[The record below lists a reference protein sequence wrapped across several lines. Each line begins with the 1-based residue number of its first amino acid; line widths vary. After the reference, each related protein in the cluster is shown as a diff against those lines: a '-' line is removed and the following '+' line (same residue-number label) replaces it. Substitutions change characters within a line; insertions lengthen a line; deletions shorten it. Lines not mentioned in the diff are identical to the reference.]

1 MSVIVNGNEIV
12 LSGTVGEMYFE
23 DCFTAS
29 DVIVALAQV
38 GDASDVT
45 IRLNSGG
52 GIATEG
58 SAIHSAIA
66 RHSGKKTIIVEGI
79 AASAAS
85 VVAMAADDLVMSLGA
100 LMMIHDPSGF
110 TFGTVKDHEKQIESL
125 TAVGDAMASIY
136 AEKSGRSQAEC
147 RSDMEAEIWL
157 TADEAVKLGYADRA
171 LGSAN
176 DNEPTEPTAFNY
188 RAYKNPP
195 EPMVAL
201 VDARAWAKRVPQ
213 AAQSA
218 ANNSHKETPMANTP
232 ADKPAPANLT
242 PSEPSNPNPAPANPQ
257 STANVVDLDAARS
270 QGRSEALAYM
280 REINEICA
288 LAGEPGKAQAFI
300 EKDAK
305 PADVRKELLDAR
317 ASADAAREVSNR
329 NAPNNSQ
336 KPAAKVDLV
345 ADMKRRHGITA

>member
-12 LSGTVGEMYFE
+12 LSGTVGDLYFQ

-66 RHSGKKTIIVEGI
+66 RHGGRKTIIVEGI

-85 VVAMAADDLVMSLGA
+85 VIAMAADDLVMSLGA
-100 LMMIHDPSGF
+100 VMMIHDPSGF
-110 TFGTVKDHEKQIESL
+110 TFGTVKDHELQIDTL
-125 TAVGDAMASIY
+125 TAIGQAMASIY
-136 AEKSGRSQAEC
+136 AGKSGRTQAQC
-147 RSDMEAEIWL
+147 RADMEAETWL
-157 TADEAVKLGYADRA
+157 TAEEAVSQGYADRA
-171 LGSAN
+171 LGALN
-176 DNEPTEPTAFNY
+176 DNKPAEPTAFDY
-188 RAYKNPP
+188 RTYKNPP
-195 EPMVAL
+195 ERIVAL
-201 VDARAWAKRVPQ
+201 ADARAWAKRAPQ

-218 ANNSHKETPMANTP
+218 ATIPSKEPTMADAP
-232 ADKPAPANLT
+232 ADKTATEKT
-242 PSEPSNPNPAPANPQ
+242 PPVA
-257 STANVVDLDAARS
+257 TNVVDIDAART
-270 QGRSEALAYM
+270 QGRSDALAYV

-288 LAGEPGKAQAFI
+288 LAGAGDKAQAFI
-300 EKDAK
+300 DKEAK

-317 ASADAAREVSNR
+317 ASADAAREVSGQHQQHN
-329 NAPNNSQ
+329 PNQ
-336 KPAAKVDLV
+336 KPVAKFDLA
-345 ADMKRRHGITA
+345 ADMRRRHGITA

>member
-12 LSGTVGEMYFE
+12 LSGTVGDLYFQ

-66 RHSGKKTIIVEGI
+66 RHSGRKTIIVEGI

-85 VVAMAADDLVMSLGA
+85 VIAMAADDLVMSLGA
-100 LMMIHDPSGF
+100 VMMIHDPSGF
-110 TFGTVKDHEKQIESL
+110 TFGTVKDHELQIDTL
-125 TAVGDAMASIY
+125 TAIGQAMASIY
-136 AEKSGRSQAEC
+136 AKKSGRTQAQC
-147 RSDMEAEIWL
+147 RADMEAETWL
-157 TADEAVKLGYADRA
+157 TADEAVANGYADRA
-171 LGSAN
+171 LGAAN
-176 DNEPTEPTAFNY
+176 DNDPAEPTAFNY
-188 RAYKNPP
+188 RTYKNPP
-195 EPMVAL
+195 ESIVAL
-201 VDARAWAKRVPQ
+201 ADARAWAKRAPQ
-213 AAQSA
+213 AALSA
-218 ANNSHKETPMANTP
+218 AITSQKEPPMADTP
-232 ADKPAPANLT
+232 ADKTATEKTPAVAT
-242 PSEPSNPNPAPANPQ
+242 
-257 STANVVDLDAARS
+257 NVVDIDNART
-270 QGRSEALAYM
+270 QGRSDALAYV

-288 LAGEPGKAQAFI
+288 LAGTPDKAQAFI
-300 EKDAK
+300 DKEAK

-317 ASADAAREVSNR
+317 ASADAAREVSNQ

-336 KPAAKVDLV
+336 KPGAKVDLV

>member
-12 LSGTVGEMYFE
+12 LSGTVGELYFE

-66 RHSGKKTIIVEGI
+66 RHSGRKTIVVEGI

-85 VVAMAADDLVMSLGA
+85 AIAMAADELVMSLGA
-100 LMMIHDPSGF
+100 IMMIHDPSGF
-110 TFGTVKDHEKQIESL
+110 TFGTVKDHQLSIDMLTSL
-125 TAVGDAMASIY
+125 GDAMASIY
-136 AEKSGRSQAEC
+136 AKKSGRTLAEC
-147 RSDMEAEIWL
+147 RADMEAEIWL
-157 TADEAVKLGYADRA
+157 TADEAVKLGYADKA
-171 LGSAN
+171 LGAAN
-176 DNEPTEPTAFNY
+176 DNEPTAFNY
-188 RAYKNPP
+188 RTYKNPP
-195 EPMVAL
+195 ERIVAL
-201 VDARAWAKRVPQ
+201 ADARAWAKRAPK
-213 AAQSA
+213 AAMSA
-218 ANNSHKETPMANTP
+218 ANPPEKEPPMANEP
-232 ADKPAPANLT
+232 ADKTAPEKT
-242 PSEPSNPNPAPANPQ
+242 G
-257 STANVVDLDAARS
+257 NVVDIDAARA
-270 QGRSEALAYM
+270 QGRTEALAYM

-288 LAGEPGKAQAFI
+288 LAGVPEKAQAFI

-305 PADVRKELLDAR
+305 PADVRKELIEAR
-317 ASADAAREVSNR
+317 ASADAARTI
-329 NAPNNSQ
+329 NNNPPINQSQ
-336 KPAAKVDLV
+336 KPTAKVDIV

>member
-12 LSGTVGEMYFE
+12 LSGTVGDLYFE

-58 SAIHSAIA
+58 SAIHSAIS
-66 RHSGKKTIIVEGI
+66 RHSGRKTIIVEGI

-85 VVAMAADDLVMSLGA
+85 TIAMAADDLVMSLGA

-110 TFGTVKDHEKQIESL
+110 TFGTVKDHELQIEAL
-125 TAVGDAMASIY
+125 TALGNAMASIY
-136 AEKSGRSQAEC
+136 AAKSGRTLAVC
-147 RSDMEAEIWL
+147 RADMEAEIWL
-157 TADEAVKLGYADRA
+157 TADKAVEMGYADRA
-171 LGSAN
+171 LGAVN
-176 DNEPTEPTAFNY
+176 DNEQPEPTAFNY

-195 EPMVAL
+195 ERIVAL
-201 VDARAWAKRVPQ
+201 ADARAWAKRVPL

-218 ANNSHKETPMANTP
+218 ATIPVKETKMADAP
-232 ADKPAPANLT
+232 ADKTAT
-242 PSEPSNPNPAPANPQ
+242 DKNPPVA
-257 STANVVDLDAARS
+257 TNVVDIDAART
-270 QGRSEALAYM
+270 QGRSEALAYV

-288 LAGEPGKAQAFI
+288 LAGSPDKAQAFI
-300 EKDAK
+300 DKDAK

-317 ASADAAREVSNR
+317 ASADAAREVSGQHQQHTQR
-329 NAPNNSQ
+329 Q
-336 KPAAKVDLV
+336 KPVAKVDLA
-345 ADMKRRHGITA
+345 ADMRRRHGITS

>member
-1 MSVIVNGNEIV
+1 
-12 LSGTVGEMYFE
+12 
-23 DCFTAS
+23 
-29 DVIVALAQV
+29 
-38 GDASDVT
+38 
-45 IRLNSGG
+45 
-52 GIATEG
+52 
-58 SAIHSAIA
+58 
-66 RHSGKKTIIVEGI
+66 
-79 AASAAS
+79 
-85 VVAMAADDLVMSLGA
+85 MAADDLVMSLGA
-100 LMMIHDPSGF
+100 LIMIHDPSGF

-125 TAVGDAMASIY
+125 TALGDAMASIY
-136 AEKSGRSQAEC
+136 AEKSGRTQAEC

-171 LGSAN
+171 LGAAN
-176 DNEPTEPTAFNY
+176 DNQPSEPTAFNY
-188 RAYKNPP
+188 RAYRNPP
-195 EPMVAL
+195 EPIVAL

-218 ANNSHKETPMANTP
+218 ASTSHMETLMANTP
-232 ADKPAPANLT
+232 ADKTAPANPT
-242 PSEPSNPNPAPANPQ
+242 PSNPTNADPAPANPQ
-257 STANVVDLDAARS
+257 PTNVVDIDAARS

-288 LAGEPGKAQAFI
+288 LAGVPEKAQAFI

-305 PADVRKELLDAR
+305 PGDVRKELLDAR

-329 NAPNNSQ
+329 NAPTNGQ

>member
-85 VVAMAADDLVMSLGA
+85 VIAMAADDLVMSLGA

-110 TFGTVKDHEKQIESL
+110 TFGTVKDHELQIETL
-125 TAVGDAMASIY
+125 TAIGQAMASIY
-136 AEKSGRSQAEC
+136 AKKSGQTQAQC
-147 RSDMEAEIWL
+147 RADMESETWL
-157 TADEAVKLGYADRA
+157 TADEAVSRGYADRA
-171 LGSAN
+171 LGAAN
-176 DNEPTEPTAFNY
+176 DNGAEPTAFNY
-188 RAYKNPP
+188 RTYKNPP
-195 EPMVAL
+195 ERIVAL
-201 VDARAWAKRVPQ
+201 ADARAWAKRVPQ

-218 ANNSHKETPMANTP
+218 ASTSHQESPMANTP
-232 ADKPAPANLT
+232 ADKPAPANPT
-242 PSEPSNPNPAPANPQ
+242 PSEPSNPNPEPANPQ
-257 STANVVDLDAARS
+257 PTNVVDIDTARS
-270 QGRSEALAYM
+270 QGRNDALAYV

-305 PADVRKELLDAR
+305 PADVRKELLNAR
-317 ASADAAREVSNR
+317 ASADAAREVSNQ

-336 KPAAKVDLV
+336 KPVAKVDLV